1 MFARSPAILLPGD
14 RRWTRCLAYQV
25 RFERKQPGEA
35 STGRRTVSH
44 PEANPLSPYPMT
56 SETDSASTAYRVL
69 ARRYRPARFQDLIGQ
84 EAMVRTLTNAF
95 AMNRIAH
102 AFMLSGVRGVG
113 KTTTARLL
121 ARALNYETPS
131 RKAPGMDWEEEGIHC
146 AAIMSG
152 HHMDVMEMDAASH
165 TGIGDIREI
174 IDRLQYAPT
183 SARYKV
189 YIIDEVHM
197 LSQAA
202 FNGLLKT
209 LEEPPAHVKFIF
221 ATTEIRK
228 VPVTILSR
236 CQRFDLRRLDMDDM
250 SRLLLHVSR
259 QEGVELSEA
268 AMHMLSRAAG
278 GSARDALSLLD
289 QAIAHG
295 VSGEGPQI
303 IAEDT
308 IGDMLGLA
316 DQMRIC
322 DLFDAVMEG
331 KAAFALNLGRELYDV
346 GAEPLTILSDMA
358 DLTHWLTRLHL
369 APEASDKIISA
380 MPLGSQGEAWGR
392 DRAKRLSLRNLHRVW
407 QMLIKGIEETRIS
420 GKPVAAME
428 MLLARLACA
437 ADLPHLDEALEQLS
451 SRRPSIPVAEASD
464 PSVSESERLR
474 MDALKLFPGSV
485 LEGEEE
491 VR

>member
-1 MFARSPAILLPGD
+1 M
-14 RRWTRCLAYQV
+14 
-25 RFERKQPGEA
+25 
-35 STGRRTVSH
+35 
-44 PEANPLSPYPMT
+44 PLSPHFMTTEIEDPYPV
-56 SETDSASTAYRVL
+56 SASYRVL
-69 ARRYRPARFQDLIGQ
+69 ARRYRPTRFRDLVGQ
-84 EAMVRTLTNAF
+84 EAMVRTLSNAF

-102 AFMLSGVRGVG
+102 AFMLTGVRGIG

-121 ARALNYETPS
+121 ARALNYETPTCN
-131 RKAPGMDWEEEGIHC
+131 APSMEWEEEGTHC
-146 AAIMSG
+146 AAIMNG
-152 HHMDVMEMDAASH
+152 RHMDVMEMDAASH

-174 IDRLQYAPT
+174 IDRLQYAAT

-250 SRLLLHVSR
+250 TRLLRDVAQ
-259 QEGVELSEA
+259 QEGVELSET
-268 AMHMLSRAAG
+268 AMHMLSRAAE

-295 VSGEGPQI
+295 PAGEDSRCIG
-303 IAEDT
+303 EDT
-308 IGDMLGLA
+308 IRDMLGLA

-331 KAAFALNLGRELYDV
+331 KAAAALDIGRELYDV
-346 GAEPLTILSDMA
+346 GAEPMAIVTDLA
-358 DLTHWLTRLHL
+358 DLTHWLTRLRL
-369 APEASDKIISA
+369 APEASDKIIAS
-380 MPLGSQGEAWGR
+380 MPFGSQGEKWGR
-392 DRAKRLSLRNLHRVW
+392 SRAGQLSMRELQRAW
-407 QMLIKGIEETRIS
+407 QMLIKGMGEIRTAS
-420 GKPVAAME
+420 KPIATVE
-428 MLLARLACA
+428 MLLARLAFA
-437 ADLPHLDEALEQLS
+437 ADMPHLDEALAQLS
-451 SRRPSIPVAEASD
+451 SESQSVPAAGTSG
-464 PSVSESERLR
+464 PSVPSTVSEGERLR
-474 MDALKLFPGSV
+474 TEAMRLFPGSV
-485 LEGEEE
+485 LEGE
-491 VR
+491 